1 MHDGQKEQLIGAS
14 AACGTDATGVPPS
27 EEEGEGEG
35 ERVRVR
41 LGSFLLLQ
49 QEQIRFS
56 PSLRLSPF
64 DGDGDARYAVSRADR
79 SVGHI
84 SLHRRE

>member
-41 LGSFLLLQ
+41 LGSFLLQ

-56 PSLRLSPF
+56 PSVRLSPF
-64 DGDGDARYAVSRADR
+64 DGDARYAAMSRADR
-79 SVGHI
+79 SVGHR
-84 SLHRRE
+84 SLCRRG